1 MRTSRILPRA
11 VALGLAAGAR
21 SSLGPGAP
29 LWAAG
34 RGNTPRRCLV
44 ALAVAGE
51 ITMDKTPIVPERTKG
66 PVLVQRSLSAAWG
79 GALLAR
85 GRNGSIPLAAVA
97 AALAA
102 PVGAVAGV
110 RWRAWWSEDHPAWVG
125 GIIEDAVAL
134 ALARFA
140 AADHPDV
147 LG

>member
-1 MRTSRILPRA
+1 MRTFRILPRA

-29 LWAAG
+29 LWVDA
-34 RGNTPRRCLV
+34 RGNTPRRCLI

-66 PVLVQRSLSAAWG
+66 PVLVQRSLGGAWG
-79 GALLAR
+79 AALLAR
-85 GRNGSIPLAAVA
+85 DLNGSIPLAAVA

-110 RWRAWWSEDHPAWVG
+110 RWRAWWSQGRPAWMG
-125 GIIEDAVAL
+125 GVIEDAAAL

-140 AADHPDV
+140 VADHPHT
-147 LG
+147 LR